1 MSDREDGY
9 IDYVRPGSDELFRKL
24 KEILECWKDFIDRAK
39 GDYSNDGKK
48 SVEWKY
54 DVDDLAL
61 KEMIVRVHQ
70 RKDYFYRYHSH
81 MLMSEYKEIGLN
93 MFWLTK
99 FHPFRLLGHDYDEL
113 DAFGIN
119 EEFAMFYMLSSLK
132 SFSSR
137 LRDKYSEGIEQGKY
151 KLEYNSDLLTGD
163 LYDEICY
170 TLTFRDVPKE
180 VLGVLVELVANIVI
194 PDLKALSEDL

>member
-9 IDYVRPGSDELFRKL
+9 VDYVPPSSDELYGELDAIYR
-24 KEILECWKDFIDRAK
+24 CWEDFIDRAK
-39 GDYSNDGKK
+39 GVYSNDGKK
-48 SVEWKY
+48 LVKWKY
-54 DVDDLAL
+54 DVDDWAL
-61 KEMIVRVHQ
+61 KEMIVRVNQ

-81 MLMSEYKEIGLN
+81 MSMSEYKEIGLN

-99 FHPFRLLGHDYDEL
+99 FHPFRLLGHDYDEM

-132 SFSSR
+132 AFSSR

-163 LYDEICY
+163 LYDEIRY
-170 TLTFRDVPKE
+170 TLSFRDVSKE

-194 PDLKALSEDL
+194 PDLKALFED

>member
-1 MSDREDGY
+1 MSDRGGAY
-9 IDYVRPGSDELFRKL
+9 VDYVQPGSDEISKELDAIL
-24 KEILECWKDFIDRAK
+24 KCWQDFIDRAK
-39 GDYSNDGKK
+39 AVYSNEGKSLVK
-48 SVEWKY
+48 WEY
-54 DVDDLAL
+54 DVDDVAL
-61 KEMIVRVHQ
+61 KEMVVRVHQ

-81 MLMSEYKEIGLN
+81 MAMSEYKEIGLN

-99 FHPFRLLGHDYDEL
+99 FHPFRLLGHDYDDV

-132 SFSSR
+132 ALSAR
-137 LRDKYSEGIEQGKY
+137 LRDKHSEGIEQGKY

-163 LYDEICY
+163 LYDEIRY
-170 TLTFRDVPKE
+170 TLSFRDVSKE

-194 PDLKALSEDL
+194 PDLKALCDT

>member
-1 MSDREDGY
+1 MSNREVEY
-9 IDYVRPGSDELFRKL
+9 VDYMQPSSDEMSRELD
-24 KEILECWKDFIDRAK
+24 EILKCWKDFIERAK
-39 GDYSNDGKK
+39 NAYDEEGKK
-48 SVEWKY
+48 TVKWRY
-54 DVDDLAL
+54 DVDDFAL
-61 KEMIVRVHQ
+61 KEMVTRVHQ

-99 FHPFRLLGHDYDEL
+99 FHPFRLLGHDYDEM
-113 DAFGIN
+113 DTFGIN

-132 SFSSR
+132 AFSFR
-137 LRDKYSEGIEQGKY
+137 LQEKFSKDIEQGAF
-151 KLEYNSDLLTGD
+151 KLEYNSDLLTGN

-170 TLTFRDVPKE
+170 TLSYRDVSKE

-194 PDLKALSEDL
+194 PDLKVLCQD